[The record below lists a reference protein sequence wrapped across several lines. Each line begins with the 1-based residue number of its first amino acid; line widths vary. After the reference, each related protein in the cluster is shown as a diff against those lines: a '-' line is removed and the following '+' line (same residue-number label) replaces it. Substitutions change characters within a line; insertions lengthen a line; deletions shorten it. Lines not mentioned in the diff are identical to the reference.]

1 MVLSSLLTTLLAHG
15 SDPTPLNWDE
25 ALADLVKFTVTF
37 VLIGFMSYP
46 VLAPLLHQDNDEGS
60 VSETEAQ
67 KSADASEDSE
77 PSATQGADDPPKS
90 NRTIAGWLAVA
101 LLLVLSMF
109 WWLARASLVEV
120 ITQEPSIKENHAHAS
135 EEGGQVAMWGDFHT
149 EVARVESGEVRIY
162 LRDSFSRSIAG
173 EYFKAKILPITPGE
187 KSEPSPTPAPK
198 AMENPPDQDLSNYVD
213 TELSLDGT
221 YRFARLPREA
231 KEYKVKITTPG
242 WTSSFR
248 FVFDGSKGRSSI
260 WCSVPRQ

>member
-1 MVLSSLLTTLLAHG
+1 MVLPSLLTTLLAHG

-46 VLAPLLHQDNDEGS
+46 VLAPLLNQDKEESTEDHAESEESSGAPVGTKNNDA
-60 VSETEAQ
+60 EAV
-67 KSADASEDSE
+67 DN
-77 PSATQGADDPPKS
+77 TPKS
-90 NRTIAGWLAVA
+90 NKGVAGWLAVA

-120 ITQEPSIKENHAHAS
+120 ITQEPSIKENHVHAS

-173 EYFKAKILPITPGE
+173 EYFKAKILPIVPKGQAT
-187 KSEPSPTPAPK
+187 PSPTSATEVSTKPG
-198 AMENPPDQDLSNYVD
+198 EEDLSDYVD
-213 TELSLDGT
+213 AELSLDGT

-260 WCSVPRQ
+260 WCSVPR